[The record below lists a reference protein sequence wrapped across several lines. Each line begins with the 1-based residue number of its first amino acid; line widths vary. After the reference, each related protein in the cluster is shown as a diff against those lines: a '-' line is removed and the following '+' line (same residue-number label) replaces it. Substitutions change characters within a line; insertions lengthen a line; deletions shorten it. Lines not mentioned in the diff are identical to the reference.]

1 MNLINPN
8 LLRYEARINLI
19 KVRVLGKSIPKKDGQ
34 ASTVLPPSP
43 QPPSLAIINNNNK
56 QTKHKGKKL
65 QLQFQPNPLTP
76 PSLPSPFSPLSCSA
90 TVS

>member
-19 KVRVLGKSIPKKDGQ
+19 KVRVLGKSILKKDGQ

-56 QTKHKGKKL
+56 QTKHKGKSFSFSFSL
-65 QLQFQPNPLTP
+65 IPSHLPHFLP
-76 PSLPSPFSPLSCSA
+76 PSVHLAVVPL
-90 TVS
+90 